1 MHNSTASIDF
11 AKSGCAGCLI
21 AMGRVNR
28 PSLMVYGGTIRAGCS
43 SSGEQL
49 DIVSAF
55 QSYGSAPLPARC
67 LPAAPLRRPLH
78 RMATVA
84 HAPVRPEPFALASEW
99 RASPRRHSVRNSW
112 RAVST
117 RSGASTWSES
127 RALDLART
135 PPLAKARTC
144 GACKAVTGRILFNL
158 CESAWSWF
166 IYA

>member
-55 QSYGSAPLPARC
+55 QSYGSAIACPLPARGSAT
-67 LPAAPLRRPLH
+67 PSAPSR
-78 RMATVA
+78 ATVA
-84 HAPVRPEPFALASEW
+84 HPPVRPEPFARASEW
-99 RASPRRHSVRNSW
+99 RASPRRHSVRSSW
-112 RAVST
+112 LAVST

-127 RALDLART
+127 RALDPART
-135 PPLAKARTC
+135 LPRSKARTC
-144 GACKAVTGRILFNL
+144 GACKAVTGEFSSI
-158 CESAWSWF
+158 SARVHGRGHLRFS
-166 IYA
+166 